1 MPVTLPWHLN
11 KLALLVFDFQT
22 HSQLLW
28 AHRETHRSVMLF
40 TLIHGIVLANG
51 TLSPG
56 TVSPVHGTF
65 SSCMGHSVYGTLTS
79 WDTQFMGPSVQSS
92 LRDSTVFAIRHPG
105 K

>member
-28 AHRETHRSVMLF
+28 AHRETHWSVMLF

-65 SSCMGHSVYGTLTS
+65 SSCMGHSVYGTFSL
-79 WDTQFMGPSVQSS
+79 WDT
-92 LRDSTVFAIRHPG
+92 
-105 K
+105 